1 MPKPQQ
7 LHEPARDIGNGSR
20 DPKIRRF
27 EDPLDAWLR
36 QELGKLYGGVLDE
49 PLPPAMLALLRA
61 YEERLQTKQEE
72 EPLER

>member
-7 LHEPARDIGNGSR
+7 LPMSARDSGNGTR

-27 EDPLDAWLR
+27 EDPLDTWLK

-49 PLPPAMLALLRA
+49 PLPATMLALLRA
-61 YEERLQTKQEE
+61 YEKRLQTEREKEDL
-72 EPLER
+72 EP